1 MENTTQTSEDIEQSV
16 PLKDGKEKPL
26 SVCQKLKVAKDNV
39 TVEPVLFSFMIASMI
54 SVVGFANLNLDKACR
69 VNLGYNDSVC
79 TALMLRQR
87 EKLGDAEVSVQK
99 LVASVEAWRGVIA
112 TVFPIITMI
121 FLGAWSDKMGKRK
134 VCMLLPIGG
143 ELASSVMNIISTY
156 FFHIPV
162 ELTTFF
168 SAICIAIGGSWHVM
182 YLGTYSYVADITSE
196 SSRTFRIGLLTLC
209 LSVSIP
215 IGMGVSGF
223 ILRHTGYYGVF
234 GITTTLHILNFLYV
248 WFRIK
253 ENGRENNSNK
263 SKKSGSGCVRFL
275 TEFFNWQSVKDLL
288 QLLLKRR
295 PNNRRMKLGLVI
307 IASCLLNGPIWG
319 EISIVYIM
327 CRYRFN
333 WDEIK
338 YGVFA
343 SYNFVVHTIGTLF
356 AMSLFAKKLKMDDSS
371 LGIIA
376 TLSRILGA
384 LVWALARNDLEIY
397 LAPVAEFFDG
407 MMIIALRAMASKFVT
422 SQELGKVFSLFGVL
436 EVVMM
441 LVLSPVYSRVYIA
454 TLAVLPGAAY
464 FITALAGL
472 PAVFIFIWF
481 HREYKRELRDA
492 ALSLDCTEEV
502 IK

>member
-319 EISIVYIM
+319 
-327 CRYRFN
+327 
-333 WDEIK
+333 
-338 YGVFA
+338 
-343 SYNFVVHTIGTLF
+343 TLF